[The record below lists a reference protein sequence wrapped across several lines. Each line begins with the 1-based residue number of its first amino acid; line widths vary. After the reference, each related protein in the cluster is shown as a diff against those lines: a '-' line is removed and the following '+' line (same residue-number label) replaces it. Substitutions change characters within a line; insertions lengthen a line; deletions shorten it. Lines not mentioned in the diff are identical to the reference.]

1 MSQAKDE
8 ADYLRRPF
16 WFAHLIWAV
25 VGLAASTFL
34 IVYGGEG
41 HPPGIILL
49 PVVWI
54 LWALGHGG
62 NDQKHLNGAVNQGQ
76 FGAKILNGLV
86 ERFVCPSAPEEAES
100 RAESRPRRRWRQS
113 SQVFIRLI

>member
-8 ADYLRRPF
+8 AGYLRRPF

-25 VGLAASTFL
+25 VGLAASAFL

-62 NDQKHLNGAVNQGQ
+62 NDQKHLNWRCQSGPVRCEDPEWLGGA
-76 FGAKILNGLV
+76 F
-86 ERFVCPSAPEEAES
+86 
-100 RAESRPRRRWRQS
+100 
-113 SQVFIRLI
+113 RLSKRT